1 MQKLKKHIRMINTAS
16 IDTMIEALRERFPD
30 QENDT
35 AVIRYA
41 VRYLFDNE
49 VKGPAYI
56 EVQRKRLEMNSP
68 EEKVK
73 RQVDMKVLK
82 EEYKEEVAIDKGK
95 RMCELLGGTLDDKD
109 MCTYSTYMFINKSNI
124 QKGSIT
130 LPVEQLTEKD
140 VEGQYKKFDGTNI
153 SKEEFES
160 YGI

>member
-1 MQKLKKHIRMINTAS
+1 MKPKKHLK
-16 IDTMIEALRERFPD
+16 MIELYPEIKDMLEQIKKECPDLRTDTATILYSIRFTCEKMIPDYIKIQRERIKS
-30 QENDT
+30 N
-35 AVIRYA
+35 
-41 VRYLFDNE
+41 N
-49 VKGPAYI
+49 
-56 EVQRKRLEMNSP
+56 P

-73 RQVDMKVLK
+73 RQVDMKALK

-153 SKEEFES
+153 SKEEFDTLKS
-160 YGI
+160 S

>member
-1 MQKLKKHIRMINTAS
+1 MQKQKKHFK
-16 IDTMIEALRERFPD
+16 MIELYPEIKDMLEQIKKECPDLRTDTATILYSIRFTCEKMIPDYIKIQRERIK
-30 QENDT
+30 N
-35 AVIRYA
+35 Y
-41 VRYLFDNE
+41 N
-49 VKGPAYI
+49 
-56 EVQRKRLEMNSP
+56 P

-95 RMCELLGGTLDDKD
+95 RMCEILGGTLDDKD
-109 MCTYSTYMFINKSNI
+109 MCTYSTYMFINKNNI

-140 VEGQYKKFDGTNI
+140 VDGQYKKFDGTNI